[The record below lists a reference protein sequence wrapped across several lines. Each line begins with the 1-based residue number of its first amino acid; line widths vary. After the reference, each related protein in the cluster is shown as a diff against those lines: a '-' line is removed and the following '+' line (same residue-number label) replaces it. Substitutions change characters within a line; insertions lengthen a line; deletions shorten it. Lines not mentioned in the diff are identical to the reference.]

1 MLKICI
7 WDWDGTLRSSHNAIL
22 SLVSYIHIYSRIQIL
37 VIYSFDFSYK
47 IMKKYE
53 KMKKKKKLNT

>member
-7 WDWDGTLRSSHNAIL
+7 WDRDGTLRSSHNAIL

-53 KMKKKKKLNT
+53 KMKKKKLNT